1 MKLLAKKCCS
11 AIYRSKL
18 GCRKINHCA
27 RSSAAQRE
35 RFTVDGSQIESWASL
50 KSFKPKDE
58 PDKDGANF
66 RHEKRPNETHRSTS
80 EPEAILAR
88 KGPGKEAKLCF
99 SLNVLRDNRHGLI
112 VNSCVETAD
121 GFAERRAALKLLDR
135 IRTNSS
141 VAVKTLGADKG

>member
-1 MKLLAKKCCS
+1 M
-11 AIYRSKL
+11 
-18 GCRKINHCA
+18 
-27 RSSAAQRE
+27 
-35 RFTVDGSQIESWASL
+35 DGSQIESWASL

-66 RHEKRPNETHRSTS
+66 RHEKRANETQRSTS

-99 SLNVLRDNRHGLI
+99 SLNELGDNRHGLI
-112 VNSCVETAD
+112 VNSCVETVD

-135 IRTNSS
+135 IRNNSS